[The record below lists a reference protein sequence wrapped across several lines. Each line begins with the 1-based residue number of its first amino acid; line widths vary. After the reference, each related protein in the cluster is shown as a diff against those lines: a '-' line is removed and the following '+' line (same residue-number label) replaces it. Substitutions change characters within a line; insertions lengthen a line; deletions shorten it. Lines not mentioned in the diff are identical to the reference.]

1 MQQLEIMG
9 SCPNKIIIKAK
20 RLLNSLNM
28 PPVKPKK
35 LSGMKRAYSIRI
47 NKNYRILLSDDNQ
60 AYIGSHKQYE
70 KKIKNLKKGR
80 H

>member
-35 LSGMKRAYSIRI
+35 LSGMERI
-47 NKNYRILLSDDNQ
+47 K
-60 AYIGSHKQYE
+60 GSASL
-70 KKIKNLKKGR
+70 ISP
-80 H
+80 